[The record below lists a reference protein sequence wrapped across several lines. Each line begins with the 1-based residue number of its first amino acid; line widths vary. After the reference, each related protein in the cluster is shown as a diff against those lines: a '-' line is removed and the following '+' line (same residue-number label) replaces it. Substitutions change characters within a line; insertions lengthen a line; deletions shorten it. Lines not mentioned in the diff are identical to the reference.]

1 MSSGSATI
9 DQLEQEMEAEFLEET
24 RDVLN
29 GLEVML
35 GNFESGLVKADVALK
50 TLRKTFM
57 SMDARSQSVGNV
69 SMSIL
74 THRGCEY
81 LSDLDELT
89 RPGVPDIQVF
99 IDVIRKL
106 LDGGAD
112 GEGTAELVR
121 QLPFRRIADF
131 DITEAMK
138 QQNVEVLLVI
148 PDRATGRYVERELA
162 ACGYRVSNA
171 RGFFKGLEM
180 AVRTQPNMVI
190 AAAMLD
196 EASGI
201 DMARALAGI
210 DITAKMPF
218 ALLTS
223 FDAGHPSLAGLPPTV
238 AVIKKGSDFGEG
250 IADALAQFKIT

>member
-1 MSSGSATI
+1 MSAGSATI

-50 TLRKTFM
+50 TLRKTFI

-69 SMSIL
+69 NMGIL
-74 THRGCEY
+74 AHRGCEY
-81 LSDLDELT
+81 LSDLGELT

-106 LDGGAD
+106 LDGGAV
-112 GEGTAELVR
+112 GAGAAELVR

-138 QQNVEVLLVI
+138 QQNVEVMLVI
-148 PDRATGRYVERELA
+148 PDRATGRYVERERKP
-162 ACGYRVSNA
+162 G
-171 RGFFKGLEM
+171 ED
-180 AVRTQPNMVI
+180 AVRTLVRNADQI
-190 AAAMLD
+190 AGWLQR
-196 EASGI
+196 EAEN
-201 DMARALAGI
+201 D
-210 DITAKMPF
+210 
-218 ALLTS
+218 
-223 FDAGHPSLAGLPPTV
+223 
-238 AVIKKGSDFGEG
+238 
-250 IADALAQFKIT
+250 